1 MVLQS
6 SVSANFFRTMG
17 ISVKRGREFS
27 EFDTEKTL
35 RAAVVNET
43 MVRSYWRGRNPLGSQ
58 LRHGLP
64 DEPTAW
70 YTVVGVVQ
78 DTLPLIGSHSVPEIF
93 TPYTQVPEGYVNLL
107 SRPLTVMVKVGAA
120 NASALVPDLQKA
132 VTSVDASL
140 TSDVRTMD
148 GIVAHSLVDPKFR
161 TVMIATFGTIAFWLS
176 IIGTYGV
183 ISGFIA
189 GEKRNIGIRT
199 ALGATPYSILML
211 FVRRGMTI
219 VAIGIVLGLTLALS
233 LLRIIRG
240 VLYEVSPT
248 DPMAFLLA
256 VSVLF
261 SASLVA
267 VYLPASRTARVDPV
281 EALREQ

>member
-1 MVLQS
+1 
-6 SVSANFFRTMG
+6 
-17 ISVKRGREFS
+17 
-27 EFDTEKTL
+27 
-35 RAAVVNET
+35 
-43 MVRSYWRGRNPLGSQ
+43 
-58 LRHGLP
+58 
-64 DEPTAW
+64 
-70 YTVVGVVQ
+70 
-78 DTLPLIGSHSVPEIF
+78 
-93 TPYTQVPEGYVNLL
+93 
-107 SRPLTVMVKVGAA
+107 MVKVGAA

-189 GEKRNIGIRT
+189 GETRNIGIRT